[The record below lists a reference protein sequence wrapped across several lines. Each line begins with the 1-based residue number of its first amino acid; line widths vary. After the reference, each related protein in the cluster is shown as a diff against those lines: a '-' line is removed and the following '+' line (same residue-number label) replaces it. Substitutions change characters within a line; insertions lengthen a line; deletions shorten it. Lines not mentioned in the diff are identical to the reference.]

1 MKGHC
6 AAFRISWKHLFK
18 NAAIG
23 QNERRPQSLF
33 PMTSILPSI
42 TNARFPN
49 AWPYDRNEAM
59 ASALDDPAITGKQI
73 FGMREDG
80 EVWAFWFTFQ
90 RVRLYGKINLTSG
103 GEIIIIYSAHVPNKG
118 DKHL

>member
-1 MKGHC
+1 
-6 AAFRISWKHLFK
+6 
-18 NAAIG
+18 
-23 QNERRPQSLF
+23 
-33 PMTSILPSI
+33 
-42 TNARFPN
+42 
-49 AWPYDRNEAM
+49 M